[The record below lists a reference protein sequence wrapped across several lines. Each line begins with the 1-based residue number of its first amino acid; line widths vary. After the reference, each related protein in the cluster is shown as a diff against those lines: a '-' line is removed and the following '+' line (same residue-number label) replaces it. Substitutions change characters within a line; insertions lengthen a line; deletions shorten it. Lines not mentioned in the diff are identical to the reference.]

1 MRHIC
6 DTLLPKFEN
15 TWIYKLRKFID
26 GFIINVGIFKS
37 FGFIVSI
44 LISLRLLNI
53 IYVLEN
59 ALAQKTISI
68 GEYEASIIST
78 CLFLMIICY
87 YELYYIDN
95 ILKWVWKE

>member
-15 TWIYKLRKFID
+15 TWIYKLRKFIE

-37 FGFIVSI
+37 FGFIASI
-44 LISLRLLNI
+44 LISLQLLNI

-68 GEYEASIIST
+68 GEFEASIIST